1 MSNGEQV
8 GELLT
13 AIFVGDHFPAYTA
26 TQTTDVPVPYTWL
39 TQYNPGLSDEYD
51 AYEDAANATAANGR
65 PVWECYVAGLD
76 PTNAASIFSA
86 AISMTNGV
94 PYITWSPNL
103 NTNGIVRKYTILGKE
118 SLTDTADWASTNSTH
133 RFFKVKVEMP

>member
-1 MSNGEQV
+1 M
-8 GELLT
+8 
-13 AIFVGDHFPAYTA
+13 
-26 TQTTDVPVPYTWL
+26 
-39 TQYNPGLSDEYD
+39 
-51 AYEDAANATAANGR
+51 
-65 PVWECYVAGLD
+65 AGTD
-76 PTNAASIFSA
+76 PTDLNSRFSA

-118 SLTDTADWASTNSTH
+118 RLTDTADWVPTNSTH